1 MKKKVP
7 ADTGTKGKRHTVKF
21 LIQDPANALVKRGAT
36 HGFKLVH
43 GVVLIK
49 VNQPDVTP
57 QLTGDLLGFEITGIA
72 AQYAGLLAGQ
82 PRRECV
88 SGSSC
93 LRCNGQTLAASG
105 SSVFATA
112 L

>member
-1 MKKKVP
+1 MKKVP

-82 PRRECV
+82 PRR
-88 SGSSC
+88 G
-93 LRCNGQTLAASG
+93 A
-105 SSVFATA
+105 
-112 L
+112 